1 MYGKQNHKIEIIFP
15 IMLLFIFA
23 ISALVVTLF
32 ATRVYEK
39 TVNNTLR
46 NDSARTAV
54 AYVTEKIH
62 QNDVSSAIELRDIG
76 GSQALC
82 INKTA
87 NGKQYVS
94 YIYFDDGKLKELYAS
109 RDMDVN
115 KSLGTEIC
123 ELKSVS
129 RNSAGNSLYRIN
141 CEDANGNT
149 YSSVVGI
156 RSN

>member
-87 NGKQYVS
+87 NGKEYVS
-94 YIYFDDGKLKELYAS
+94 YIYFDDGRLKELYAS

-123 ELKSVS
+123 ELKSFS
-129 RNSAGNSLYRIN
+129 INSAGNSLYRIN